1 MLYTTLYIFLCPGS
15 YNTLFF
21 CFTAHPVTGDNK
33 RRGRFER
40 KLASSQIASSK
51 ILLLFLLFFL
61 VDLQWKSRECGRTIF
76 LANRRKVTLII
87 DAGRKKGFL
96 SASLTKSQIQASR
109 VISFLKSNPTSLG
122 FFGGVPKQ
130 EPLLL
135 MESAKR
141 MKTRPTCPQC
151 GGNQVKTL
159 GGGTHGKYRYSCQHC
174 SANWQQVPPHRLLL
188 TDGSDA
194 GVAMRKRAS
203 SSRLSAP
210 TWKRPQLILFG
221 DSITQQSFRPGGW
234 GARLADHYQRTADVV
249 LRGYSG
255 YTSRWC
261 LQLLSTLFPSNR
273 PAPALVTVLLGANDA
288 NLPPP
293 LRGQPAEASRQHV
306 PLDEYRDNLRQIV
319 QTIKSCGD
327 GSTRVLLITPPPCDA
342 KAWQES
348 MERQGKA
355 PMGAQPNRESS
366 VTAKYAA
373 YCMSVGEAMEVAT
386 LDLHS
391 LMCNAPDTDY
401 RTLLEDG
408 LHPNNAGEEHIF
420 KLILGAIQRNF
431 PELAPGKF
439 EDGPL
444 PLPRTLPLDYP
455 DHKRLPTH
463 HYELAFHEHAAQKAR
478 LLGQSE
484 TPQQI
489 AVQLK
494 HQVAQRVA
502 AQGQMPAL
510 TSAAGVATLQA
521 AGVHAAGLPIAQA
534 APHLSVQQVQ
544 QLPRVSVPLET
555 ERDPSPFPLPP
566 TQPRL

>member
-1 MLYTTLYIFLCPGS
+1 
-15 YNTLFF
+15 
-21 CFTAHPVTGDNK
+21 
-33 RRGRFER
+33 
-40 KLASSQIASSK
+40 
-51 ILLLFLLFFL
+51 
-61 VDLQWKSRECGRTIF
+61 
-76 LANRRKVTLII
+76 
-87 DAGRKKGFL
+87 
-96 SASLTKSQIQASR
+96 
-109 VISFLKSNPTSLG
+109 
-122 FFGGVPKQ
+122 
-130 EPLLL
+130 

-319 QTIKSCGD
+319 QTIKSSGD
-327 GSTRVLLITPPPCDA
+327 GSTRILLITPPPCDA

-510 TSAAGVATLQA
+510 TSAAGVATLQT

-555 ERDPSPFPLPP
+555 ERDPSPFPLGKRPP
-566 TQPRL
+566 PLKKKKTPPSPSPQPSPAFERDPPRNPADLMPPPCRMSRRLSPQAFPPIRRRLLSLLSRAAGSTAIAHADRTDTAASLA